1 MDKLFI
7 SANSLLHDSMELAR
21 LVVSSGF
28 RPTFLVAMWRGGAP
42 IGIAVQEVL
51 EYHSIHADHIAIR
64 TSSYTGID
72 QQSKTVRV
80 HAVDY
85 LVSRLSAEDELL
97 LVDDV
102 FDSGRSLEAVITEL
116 KRRCKRNFPERMRI
130 ATVYYKS
137 SRNRSAL
144 VPDYYV
150 LDTDK
155 WLVFPHEIV
164 GLTREEILE
173 HKPVG
178 ANFFDPAQASGDT
191 QRLRHR
197 QARRADGRKQ
207 AAEQADH
214 AGPDDA
220 RDDQLARD
228 RQLKHDLSE
237 SSSEGADAVA
247 VEENPSQGSPDEAA
261 Q

>member
-7 SANSLLHDSMELAR
+7 SANSLLRDSMELAR
-21 LVVSSGF
+21 RVVSSGF

-51 EYHSIHADHIAIR
+51 EYHAIHADHIAIR

-72 QQSKTVRV
+72 QQNKTVRV

-85 LVSRLSAEDELL
+85 LVSRLTAEDQLL

-102 FDSGRSLEAVITEL
+102 FDSGRSLEAVIAEL
-116 KRRCKRNFPERMRI
+116 KGRCRRNWPEQFRI

-137 SRNRSAL
+137 SRNRSKL
-144 VPDYYV
+144 KPDYYV

-155 WLVFPHEIV
+155 WLVFPHELV
-164 GLTREEILE
+164 GLTRQEILE

-178 ANFFDPAQASGDT
+178 ANFFEP
-191 QRLRHR
+191 
-197 QARRADGRKQ
+197 
-207 AAEQADH
+207 
-214 AGPDDA
+214 P
-220 RDDQLARD
+220 
-228 RQLKHDLSE
+228 
-237 SSSEGADAVA
+237 
-247 VEENPSQGSPDEAA
+247 
-261 Q
+261 